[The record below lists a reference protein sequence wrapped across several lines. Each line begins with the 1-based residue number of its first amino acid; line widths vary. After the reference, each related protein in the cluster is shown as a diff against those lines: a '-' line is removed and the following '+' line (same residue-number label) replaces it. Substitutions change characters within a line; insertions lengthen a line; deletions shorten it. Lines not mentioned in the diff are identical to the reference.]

1 MFRALEPGGKVF
13 VVTETPYLK
22 NFLPFVPLF
31 EKRKKEGL
39 LLPGFVEDV
48 MKIDPVRGQYL
59 PQEMMVFDKEVLTN
73 LFEKVGFHVVKCEEF
88 ARPEFPEDLKHD
100 GRESVGLIAKKK

>member
-1 MFRALEPGGKVF
+1 
-13 VVTETPYLK
+13 
-22 NFLPFVPLF
+22 
-31 EKRKKEGL
+31 
-39 LLPGFVEDV
+39 

-59 PQEMMVFDKEVLTN
+59 PKEMMVFDKEVLIK
-73 LFEKVGFHVVKCEEF
+73 LFEKVGFHVEKCEEF